1 MYRHA
6 GCLFKG
12 HLGIFTTDFYFFMS
26 DKVRKPSPK
35 ISALRLRPSNA
46 SNLVGNEPRLNKVL

>member
-1 MYRHA
+1 M
-6 GCLFKG
+6 LSFKG
-12 HLGIFTTDFYFFMS
+12 HLGIFTTDFYFFKS

-35 ISALRLRPSNA
+35 ISALCLMPSNA